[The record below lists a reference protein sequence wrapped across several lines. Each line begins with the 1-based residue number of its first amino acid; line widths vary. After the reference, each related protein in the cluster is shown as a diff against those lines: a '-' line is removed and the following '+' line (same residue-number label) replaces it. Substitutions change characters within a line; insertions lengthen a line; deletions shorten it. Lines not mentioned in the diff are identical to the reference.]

1 MNPIYFPSNSSFL
14 LHNIY
19 ISPQGITD
27 VVSCY
32 STEEKACVRT
42 RWLNRVDTGYS
53 LLRSFLSPLYPILK
67 LPELSCPPK
76 QTWRPTSQR
85 ERRALKCLCKSKHRT
100 QTMILTTRSMAP
112 SVRRTRCRIS
122 SGS

>member
-19 ISPQGITD
+19 ISPQGVTD

-32 STEEKACVRT
+32 STEEKACLRT

-67 LPELSCPPK
+67 LPNSSCPPSRHGARQVRGK
-76 QTWRPTSQR
+76 D
-85 ERRALKCLCKSKHRT
+85 ER
-100 QTMILTTRSMAP
+100 
-112 SVRRTRCRIS
+112 
-122 SGS
+122 